1 MTAEPMGDVVWT
13 PDPIKQKRAGYT
25 VEDVL
30 ALPDD
35 APRAELSDGVLTVV
49 PSPSGGHQR
58 INWKLVAWLDQ
69 RLPDGFEPQL
79 AVGVLVDYS
88 TTLEPDALILRSPVD
103 LEHHFYRP
111 HQVVVAVE
119 IVSPGTKRRDRL
131 EKPVLFAAAGIPHF
145 WRIEQNPVHVFAY
158 DLIDGRYQLAADATE
173 ELVLTAPFEIKLPIR
188 DITP

>member
-1 MTAEPMGDVVWT
+1 MTAEPMGDFVWA

-25 VEDVL
+25 VEDVF

-35 APRAELSDGVLTVV
+35 APRVELSDGVLTVV

-69 RLPDGFEPQL
+69 HLPDGFEPQL
-79 AVGVLVDYS
+79 AVGVLVEYS
-88 TTLEPDALILRSPVD
+88 TTLEPDALILHSPVD
-103 LEHHFYRP
+103 LEHHFYQP
-111 HQVVVAVE
+111 DQVLVAVE

-131 EKPVLFAAAGIPHF
+131 EKPALFAAAGIPHF
-145 WRIEQNPVHVFAY
+145 WRIEQNPVHIFAY
-158 DLIDGRYQLAADATE
+158 DLVDGRYRLAADATE